1 MWVWWHWYLIN
12 HWHTYENENRK
23 GDWYNILMLLRLM
36 KGFEGRETTVTKL
49 SFVDR
54 NSSVPGSQVLAS
66 ADFVIVA
73 GPTWCLECSQRLGWM
88 WRLLLRV
95 ASRVDFR
102 ESCLNTVQVFAYWK
116 LKAVVKRSLE
126 HLKRHIAVWFRS
138 LGLNFWLLSWC
149 LPKWQRRQWQTIPMG
164 GVHWEPVA
172 GNI

>member
-1 MWVWWHWYLIN
+1 MV
-12 HWHTYENENRK
+12 
-23 GDWYNILMLLRLM
+23 GARLM
-36 KGFEGRETTVTKL
+36 RWWIQSSKYFCKCDVMRMNIEKV

-66 ADFVIVA
+66 SDFVIVA

-102 ESCLNTVQVFAYWK
+102 ESCLNPVQVFAYWK

-138 LGLNFWLLSWC
+138 LGLNFWMLSWC
-149 LPKWQRRQWQTIPMG
+149 LPKWQRRQWCTHKKDGHQ
-164 GVHWEPVA
+164 
-172 GNI
+172 